1 MQTSNVRGLFPVL
14 LQFTPSK
21 RSGRGGR
28 RAPASAGAAGG
39 PTAQDADGKDGQCC
53 GELAP
58 RKLREVPD
66 QRPPARAGEP
76 AAWRGRRAGEA
87 GAGPGAGWGLGTREG
102 LPGAQRNPQRI
113 VLLHQGIFFVVNEMS
128 LRNRTRHTLN
138 MQGTSRREAC
148 MTSEARTELTEN
160 SSSLVGDR
168 HSGSWAGSARSGL
181 PSAPCAARPARKD
194 GHPRGSRLE
203 HLRRKA
209 LPRTTPAN
217 RWLETPAWAAVV
229 RDGAVRELKGHTAL
243 VLVRLSPLQMP
254 PH

>member
-1 MQTSNVRGLFPVL
+1 MSAAFSLFGSSSRPVNARGGGG
-14 LQFTPSK
+14 SSIGWCS
-21 RSGRGGR
+21 RGADRAGRGREGR
-28 RAPASAGAAGG
+28 PALWGAGPEETAGG
-39 PTAQDADGKDGQCC
+39 ARPEAASTCRGAC
-53 GELAP
+53 GLA
-58 RKLREVPD
+58 R
-66 QRPPARAGEP
+66 
-76 AAWRGRRAGEA
+76 EA
-87 GAGPGAGWGLGTREG
+87 GAGPGAGWGLGTQEG
-102 LPGAQRNPQRI
+102 LPGAQRNAQRI
-113 VLLHQGIFFVVNEMS
+113 VLLHQGIFFMVNEMS